1 MAHETIRLRLNYP
14 PETVTQPILYH
25 LAIDYHLVP
34 NIRQANMEQNR
45 GGFLL
50 LELKGES
57 EDLESGVKF
66 LQQTGIGISVIGLDA
81 SGGWDI

>member
-1 MAHETIRLRLNYP
+1 MAKKTQRLRLNYP
-14 PETVTQPILYH
+14 PEHVTEPILYH
-25 LAIDYHLVP
+25 LAMDHHLVP

-50 LELKGES
+50 LELMGE
-57 EDLESGVKF
+57 EADIESGIKF
-66 LQQTGIGISVIGLDA
+66 LEQTGIGISVIGLDA